1 MRLSHPTEGIMPVRA
16 TLHAQVNRASFMGTS
31 RKSCL
36 RLYILA
42 FLERTEDEFSRL
54 REQRKEKKKLFVIHV
69 ASMGICYCLLIG
81 IIKLFFPIFKRPFT
95 NA

>member
-1 MRLSHPTEGIMPVRA
+1 MRLSHQTEGIMPVRA

-31 RKSCL
+31 RKSWL

-54 REQRKEKKKLFVIHV
+54 RKRKKEKKT
-69 ASMGICYCLLIG
+69 CLLFMWPQWVFVTAY
-81 IIKLFFPIFKRPFT
+81 LSE
-95 NA
+95 

>member
-1 MRLSHPTEGIMPVRA
+1 MRLSQQTEGITPVRA
-16 TLHAQVNRASFMGTS
+16 TQVNRASFMGTS
-31 RKSCL
+31 RKSWL

-54 REQRKEKKKLFVIHV
+54 EERKMKKKKLFVIHV

-81 IIKLFFPIFKRPFT
+81 IIKLFFP
-95 NA
+95 